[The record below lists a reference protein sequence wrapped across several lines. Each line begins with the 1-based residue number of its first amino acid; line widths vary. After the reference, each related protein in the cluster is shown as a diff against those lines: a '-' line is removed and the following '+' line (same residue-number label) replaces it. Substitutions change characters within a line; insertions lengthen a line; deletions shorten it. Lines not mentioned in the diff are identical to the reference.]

1 MPNQKFS
8 INVDGNEDM
17 STLENQIAEKLQ
29 YKLDFLNGI
38 TELMIKNVRKVG
50 SQKSRLRGSSPF
62 IESLPTEGQIYSWI
76 QEEEVLKWD
85 LEAREIWIKAI
96 IVINYSDKINKKSE
110 KEENNNSFQTE
121 VSLKLGLKSYIHEFK
136 QIIQKLVYFVWN
148 KFWSE
153 VRSRRE
159 DNYFLKDIKYELS
172 WDGLDL
178 MTQRHQRD
186 QYKHMYKGGNAS
198 LDIDQDYSNKHATKV
213 FHQLVTYRQMQISI
227 AKILRN
233 QDKTTNLIHRWASI
247 DRFTAIGI
255 KWGYR
260 QWEDLLLDSIVSL
273 QFT

>member
-38 TELMIKNVRKVG
+38 TELIIKNVRKVG
-50 SQKSRLRGSSPF
+50 SHKSKLRGNSPF
-62 IESLPTEGQIYSWI
+62 TESLPTEGQIYSWI
-76 QEEEVLKWD
+76 QEEEVLKWT

-110 KEENNNSFQTE
+110 KDENNNSFQTE
-121 VSLKLGLKSYIHEFK
+121 VSLKLSLKSYIHEFK

-186 QYKHMYKGGNAS
+186 QFKHMYKAGNAS
-198 LDIDQDYSNKHATKV
+198 LDIDQDYSNKHTIKV
-213 FHQLVTYRQMQISI
+213 SHQLVIYRQMQIST

-233 QDKTTNLIHRWASI
+233 QDKTLSIIHRWASI
-247 DRFTAIGI
+247 DRFTAINV
-255 KWGYR
+255 KCDYR
-260 QWEDLLLDSIVSL
+260 QWEARLLALEVSL
-273 QFT
+273 QQT